1 MQQPVTLPLAVGK
14 DGKADEEHN
23 LAVLGG
29 KGRSLTSLLSAGF
42 SVPDGYV
49 VTTDAYRQFVSDNN
63 LTDQLAEL
71 SRPAIVNNRVSFD
84 DAAARIAELFT
95 RGSISVD
102 IEAAITQSYE
112 ALGKNL
118 SVAVRSSA
126 TTEDLPDLSFAGQQD
141 TFLNVAGAADVVTRV
156 KDCWASLWTARA
168 ISYRHEMNIDS
179 ADVAI
184 AVVVQLMVPA
194 ESAGVAFTVNA
205 VTGNRNEMM
214 VSSSYGLGESVVSG
228 AVTPDHI
235 TLSREDFDVIE
246 QVIGAKEDMIVQT
259 GNKGTEVQKVTAA
272 NRSKLSISEAD
283 LAELARLAR
292 SVESHFDGV
301 PQDIEWAV
309 AEGKI
314 WLLQSRPITTLPP
327 APIDARWD
335 PPYPGARLLRRGF
348 VEHLLGPLSPLFEDL
363 YLYTALEKAYAKSEH
378 RLRRSIITKPRHIT
392 VNGVAYT
399 GSRPAR
405 PDSANA
411 LRRGL
416 ALIWFITGGIFS
428 YKSWVWQWR
437 LFGLPAYQ
445 RRIRRWQQID
455 IASAS
460 DETLYLGMEALA
472 DADAEYW
479 IRTMY
484 VQGAAKISNLVM
496 TNFLKKHAA
505 DTDLIIGKIT
515 NTGSNFQDQVTT
527 DLLNGFPSRT
537 SEALAEVAR
546 IAATARDN
554 DQLRQLIMVTPAPR
568 LLETLHQ
575 DEPGRAIAH
584 AIDNYLREYGQQT
597 HTLDFADPIQ
607 RESPL
612 AVLMNF
618 KNMVAG
624 IGNLDPAATQ
634 LAAQKQRE
642 EAAIRAEA
650 IFTGKIKKEFQKRYR
665 IDCANTRFREDAMYY
680 MGAAWEVLRPMA
692 LELGR
697 RLTETGSLN
706 QADDIFYLTS
716 DEILTALIR
725 TSAAGPMAI
734 LQKIPPRIFRRIF
747 GFDIPAGQGKKP
759 ERIAITGL
767 KELAHKRRECRLSRK
782 RLHAPGVIP
791 VSEMR
796 SMGENLTQRVDQ
808 DEDSNILNGFTVTG
822 GTITAVASVILSA
835 DDFHKMEPGSIL
847 VCPYTTPA
855 WTQLFPQAAGLVT
868 DIGGVLGHGS
878 IVAREYG
885 IPAVMGTGAST
896 RRIKHG
902 QMITVDGDA
911 GTVELVQPDPGQK

>member
-1 MQQPVTLPLAVGK
+1 MQQPVILPLAVSK
-14 DGKADEEHN
+14 DETVDEARN

-29 KGRSLTSLLSAGF
+29 KGRSLTSLVSAGF
-42 SVPDGYV
+42 SVPGGYV
-49 VTTDAYRQFVSDNN
+49 VTTDAYRQFVGDNN

-84 DAAARIAELFT
+84 DAAAKIAALFT
-95 RGSISVD
+95 QGSMPPG
-102 IEAAITQSYE
+102 IEAAITRSYD

-126 TTEDLPDLSFAGQQD
+126 TAEDLPDLSFAGQQD
-141 TFLNVAGAADVVTRV
+141 TYLNVAGTADVVSRV

-179 ADVAI
+179 EDVAM

-205 VTGNRNEMM
+205 VTGNRDEMM
-214 VSSSYGLGESVVSG
+214 VSSSYGLGESVVG
-228 AVTPDHI
+228 GTVTPDHI
-235 TLSREDFDVIE
+235 TLSREGFEVIE
-246 QVIGAKEDMIVQT
+246 QVTGAKEDMIVQT
-259 GNKGTEVQKVTAA
+259 GNQGTEVQQVTAA

-283 LAELARLAR
+283 LAELARIALC
-292 SVESHFDGV
+292 VESHFNGV

-309 AEGKI
+309 ADGKI

-327 APIDARWD
+327 APIDARWE
-335 PPYPGARLLRRGF
+335 PPYPGARLMRRGF

-363 YLYTALEKAYAKSEH
+363 YLYRALEKAYA
-378 RLRRSIITKPRHIT
+378 RSNDRSQGSTPQHIT
-392 VNGVAYT
+392 VNGVAYVR
-399 GSRPAR
+399 SSPPR
-405 PDSANA
+405 PDSRSS
-411 LRRGL
+411 LKRVLGRIWYIVK
-416 ALIWFITGGIFS
+416 LIFRLQFT
-428 YKSWVWQWR
+428 VWQWR
-437 LFGLPAYQ
+437 RFGLPAYQ
-445 RRIRRWQQID
+445 RHIRHWQQID

-460 DETLYLGMEALA
+460 DETLFQGIEALA
-472 DADAEYW
+472 DADAAYW
-479 IRTMY
+479 IHTMH
-484 VQGAAKISNLVM
+484 VQGAAKIANLVM

-505 DTDLIIGKIT
+505 ESDLIIGKIT
-515 NTGSNFQDQVTT
+515 ETGSNFQDQVTT

-537 SEALAEVAR
+537 SDAVAEVAR

-554 DQLRQLIMVTPAPR
+554 DQLRDLIMVTPAKR
-568 LLETLHQ
+568 LLETLRQ
-575 DEPGRAIAH
+575 DKSGRAIAH
-584 AIDNYLREYGQQT
+584 AIDNYLEQYGQQT

-634 LAAQKQRE
+634 LAAQKRRE
-642 EAAIRAEA
+642 EAVIRAEA
-650 IFTGKIKKEFQKRYR
+650 LFTGKIKKEFQKRYR
-665 IDCANTRFREDAMYY
+665 IDCADTRFREDAMFY

-716 DEILTALIR
+716 DEILTAMIR
-725 TSAAGPMAI
+725 TSAGPIAV
-734 LQKIPPRIFRRIF
+734 LQKIPPRIFRKIF
-747 GFDIPAGQGKKP
+747 GFDIPAGPSKPP
-759 ERIAITGL
+759 ERVAIAGL
-767 KELAHKRRECRLSRK
+767 KELATKRRERHLSRK

-791 VSEMR
+791 VSEMI
-796 SMGENLTQRVDQ
+796 SMGQNLTQRVDQ

-835 DDFHKMEPGSIL
+835 DDFHKMKPGSIL
-847 VCPYTTPA
+847 VCPYTTPG
-855 WTQLFPQAAGLVT
+855 WTQLFPQATGLVT

-885 IPAVMGTGAST
+885 IPAVMGTGAAT

-911 GTVELVQPDPGQK
+911 GTVEIVW

>member
-1 MQQPVTLPLAVGK
+1 MQQPVILPLAVSK
-14 DGKADEEHN
+14 DETVDEARN

-29 KGRSLTSLLSAGF
+29 KGRSLTSLVSAGF
-42 SVPDGYV
+42 SVPGGYV
-49 VTTDAYRQFVSDNN
+49 VTTDAYRQFVGDNN

-84 DAAARIAELFT
+84 DAAAKIAALFT
-95 RGSISVD
+95 QGSMPPG
-102 IEAAITQSYE
+102 IEAAITRSYD

-126 TTEDLPDLSFAGQQD
+126 TAEDLPDLSFAGQQD
-141 TFLNVAGAADVVTRV
+141 TYLNVAGTADVVSRV

-179 ADVAI
+179 EDVAM

-205 VTGNRNEMM
+205 VTGNRDEMM
-214 VSSSYGLGESVVSG
+214 VSSSYGLGESVVG
-228 AVTPDHI
+228 GTVTPDHI
-235 TLSREDFDVIE
+235 TLSREGFEVIE
-246 QVIGAKEDMIVQT
+246 QVTGAKEDMIVQT
-259 GNKGTEVQKVTAA
+259 GNQGTEVQQVTAA

-283 LAELARLAR
+283 LAELARIALC
-292 SVESHFDGV
+292 VESHFNGV

-309 AEGKI
+309 ADGKI

-327 APIDARWD
+327 APIDARWE
-335 PPYPGARLLRRGF
+335 PPYPGARLMRRGF

-363 YLYTALEKAYAKSEH
+363 YLYRALEKAYAKSEH
-378 RLRRSIITKPRHIT
+378 GSRRSIITKPRHVT

-399 GSRPAR
+399 GASPAR

-411 LRRGL
+411 LMRGL
-416 ALIWFITGGIFS
+416 QLIWMITGGILS
-428 YKSWVWQWR
+428 LKTWVWRWR
-437 LFGLPAYQ
+437 RFGLPAYQ
-445 RRIRRWQQID
+445 RHIRHWQQID

-460 DETLYLGMEALA
+460 DETLFQGIEALA
-472 DADAEYW
+472 DADAAYW
-479 IRTMY
+479 IHTMH
-484 VQGAAKISNLVM
+484 VQGAAKIANLVM

-505 DTDLIIGKIT
+505 ESDLIIGKIT
-515 NTGSNFQDQVTT
+515 ETGSNFQDQVTT

-537 SEALAEVAR
+537 SDAVAEVAR

-554 DQLRQLIMVTPAPR
+554 DQLRDLIMVTPAKR
-568 LLETLHQ
+568 LLETLRQ
-575 DEPGRAIAH
+575 DKSGRAIAH
-584 AIDNYLREYGQQT
+584 AIDNYLEQYGQQT

-634 LAAQKQRE
+634 LAAQKRRE
-642 EAAIRAEA
+642 EAVIRAEA
-650 IFTGKIKKEFQKRYR
+650 LFTGKIKKEFQKRYR
-665 IDCANTRFREDAMYY
+665 IDCADTRFREDAMFY

-716 DEILTALIR
+716 DEILTALIK
-725 TSAAGPMAI
+725 SPGAGVNI
-734 LQKIPPRIFRRIF
+734 RKIMPLWLFRKIF
-747 GFDIPAGQGKKP
+747 GVDAPAFKEEIKKP
-759 ERIAITGL
+759 ELIAIAGL
-767 KELAHKRRECRLSRK
+767 KELATKRRERHLSRK

-791 VSEMR
+791 KSEMS
-796 SMGENLTQRVDQ
+796 SMGATLTQRIDQ

-835 DDFHKMEPGSIL
+835 DGFHKMEPGSIL
-847 VCPYTTPA
+847 VCPYTTPG
-855 WTQLFPQAAGLVT
+855 WTQLFPQATGLVT

-885 IPAVMGTGAST
+885 IPAVMGTGAAT

-911 GTVELVQPDPGQK
+911 GTVEIVW